1 MKTLKCITFRGN
13 QVLYAGHIVSPTAS
27 SNGLQ
32 CDPASHVR
40 AVFHCHPLHKISYS
54 TLYASML
61 LVFLR
66 PGASTWCPDQ
76 VDVRWFQN
84 IQDIEGLRGEH
95 VVSIPQSLSREFPL
109 GFRPVFVNTA
119 SFAWLPPSLRVSASA
134 GASLPSPATEPPQ
147 SDPFFRGASGSLRIR
162 TQSSAGRPGVS
173 KLGRSG
179 TNSRRSDIWLL
190 EQTAKVKFLNTS
202 FSCYPTVH
210 SPL

>member
-1 MKTLKCITFRGN
+1 MDYNATRPRTFVQCFIAIRYLKH
-13 QVLYAGHIVSPTAS
+13 HIPHYMHLCYWYFLDPGLPLGAPTS
-27 SNGLQ
+27 STSCG
-32 CDPASHVR
+32 
-40 AVFHCHPLHKISYS
+40 FKISK
-54 TLYASML
+54 T
-61 LVFLR
+61 
-66 PGASTWCPDQ
+66 
-76 VDVRWFQN
+76 
-84 IQDIEGLRGEH
+84 EGLRGEH

-179 TNSRRSDIWLL
+179 TNSRRR
-190 EQTAKVKFLNTS
+190 
-202 FSCYPTVH
+202 H
-210 SPL
+210 SNL

>member
-1 MKTLKCITFRGN
+1 MCCTQATQFPPKQVPIDYNATPPRTFVQSFIAIRYLKH
-13 QVLYAGHIVSPTAS
+13 HI
-27 SNGLQ
+27 L
-32 CDPASHVR
+32 
-40 AVFHCHPLHKISYS
+40 
-54 TLYASML
+54 LYASML
-61 LVFLR
+61 LVCLR

-76 VDVRWFQN
+76 FDVLWFQN

-179 TNSRRSDIWLL
+179 TNSRRSENGSIP
-190 EQTAKVKFLNTS
+190 EE
-202 FSCYPTVH
+202 
-210 SPL
+210 SPSGVT